1 MGVFDLILYIWK
13 YANDTF
19 DRIAVIDNA
28 TSIIWVK
35 RYYTAGEFELYI
47 AASAELLELFQGDI
61 FITRDDTTTAMYVE
75 SVKLTTN
82 EETGEYLTIKG
93 HSAEIMLNWRIV
105 MQAVYSS
112 SNTTA
117 EHIVRDVLT
126 TWIIQP
132 SEIIVSDDYI
142 PFLTLGEE
150 RGYTDKLTAQYTG
163 KKLLD
168 VISGICNT
176 FNYGISF
183 AWNGSGFTVNLYQ
196 GVDRSVDQSENN
208 YVIFSPEFENL
219 GKTEYL
225 NDTAN
230 FANSAIIGGEGEG
243 TARTFAFVY
252 PDGVTGF
259 YRRTLYVD
267 ARQSSSDTE
276 GGELTPSQYRKQL
289 QAAGQDAI
297 DARKITRTFN
307 GEILNYNAYKYGVDY
322 DLGDKVSIINEYGIR
337 GNATITEITEV
348 EDGTGYK
355 LVPTLSEWEL
365 EV

>member
-1 MGVFDLILYIWK
+1 MVLYIWK
-13 YANDTF
+13 YENDTF
-19 DRIAVIDNA
+19 TRVSVIDNA

-47 AASAELLELFQGDI
+47 AASAELLELFDGDI

-75 SVKLTTN
+75 SVRLDTN
-82 EETGEYLTIKG
+82 DETGDYLTIKG
-93 HSAEIMLNWRIV
+93 HSAEIMLSWRIV
-105 MQAVYSS
+105 MQDVYSS
-112 SNTTA
+112 DNTTA
-117 EHIVRDVLT
+117 EHIVRDLLT

-132 SEIIVSDDYI
+132 SPILVSDDYI
-142 PFLTLGEE
+142 PFLTLGAA
-150 RGYTDKLTAQYTG
+150 RGYTDTLTAQYTG
-163 KKLLD
+163 KGLLD

-176 FNYGISF
+176 FNYGIEF
-183 AWNGSGFTVNLYQ
+183 AWNGSGFTVNLYK
-196 GVDRSVDQSENN
+196 GVDRSVDQTENTF
-208 YVIFSPEFENL
+208 VIFSPDFENL

-225 NDTAN
+225 RDKSR

-243 TARTFAFVY
+243 TARTFAVVY
-252 PDGVTGF
+252 PDGVKGF
-259 YRRTLYVD
+259 YRRTIYVD

-276 GGELTPSQYRKQL
+276 GGELTPNQYRKQL

-297 DARKITRTFN
+297 DERKITRSFS

-322 DLGDKVSIINEYGIR
+322 NLGDKVSIINEYGVR

>member
-1 MGVFDLILYIWK
+1 MLLNIWK
-13 YANDTF
+13 YENDTF
-19 DRIAVIDNA
+19 NRVRVIDNA

-82 EETGEYLTIKG
+82 AETGDYLTIKG
-93 HSAEIMLNWRIV
+93 HSAEIMLNWRVI
-105 MQAVYSS
+105 QRAVYSS
-112 SNTTA
+112 DSTTA
-117 EHIVRDVLT
+117 ERVVRDLLT

-132 SEIIVSDDYI
+132 SEIIISDDYI
-142 PFLTLGEE
+142 PFLTLGDA
-150 RGYTDKLTAQYTG
+150 RGYTDTLSAQYTG
-163 KKLLD
+163 KGLLD

-176 FNYGISF
+176 FNYGIEF
-183 AWNGSGFTVNLYQ
+183 AWNGSGFTVNLYK
-196 GVDRSVDQSENN
+196 GVDRSLDQSENTF
-208 YVIFSPEFENL
+208 VIFSPEFENL
-219 GKTEYL
+219 GKTEFST
-225 NDTAN
+225 DTSR

-243 TARTFAFVY
+243 TARVFAYVY
-252 PDGVTGF
+252 PEGITGF
-259 YRRTLYVD
+259 YRRTIFVD

-276 GGELTPSQYRKQL
+276 SGELTPNQYRKQL
-289 QAAGQDAI
+289 QAAGQDAV
-297 DARKITRTFN
+297 AERKITRSFS

-322 DLGDKVSIINEYGIR
+322 GLGDKVSIVNEYGVR

-355 LVPTLSEWEL
+355 LVPTLSGWEL